1 VNHDERRHLI
11 LVGLMAVG
19 KTTVG
24 GLCALRL
31 GRPFVDT
38 DDLVELLSGRQVQEL
53 FAGGEAEFR
62 SVERAAVAD
71 ACASPTP
78 LVIACGGGAVVDAG
92 NRALLRRSGVVLW
105 LRADADTLAERA
117 GADGTH
123 RPLLAG
129 GAPVAVLAAL
139 AEARDAAYRGVA
151 DATVDAGDRTADE
164 VADAVLEEY
173 ARCAA

>member
-1 VNHDERRHLI
+1 MSDDARRHLI

-24 GLCALRL
+24 ALCAQRL
-31 GRPFVDT
+31 GRAFVDT

-53 FAGGEAEFR
+53 FVGGEPEFR

-71 ACASPTP
+71 ACASPAP
-78 LVIACGGGAVVDAG
+78 LVIACGGGAVIDPD
-92 NRALLRRSGVVLW
+92 NRALLRRSGVVVW
-105 LRADADTLAERA
+105 LCADSDTLAARVA
-117 GADGTH
+117 ADGRS

-129 GAPVAVLAAL
+129 GAPSVTLAAL
-139 AEARDAAYRGVA
+139 ADARDATYRAVA
-151 DATVDAGDRTADE
+151 DTTVDANDRSPAA